1 MGSIGHEACPCPRGP
16 HSQVRE
22 IRCGHMHQNT
32 KNQAMFPLPLC
43 PKVLK
48 TEACENAKQRNL
60 LPKGGK
66 PESLPGRGS
75 LILPSLLLGPTG
87 RTHLC
92 AAKATAVET
101 KVLRVSF
108 PPKPPPILF
117 TRTTIRFAGTPNM
130 FATKLCVGGKK
141 HMP

>member
-1 MGSIGHEACPCPRGP
+1 M
-16 HSQVRE
+16 
-22 IRCGHMHQNT
+22 
-32 KNQAMFPLPLC
+32 
-43 PKVLK
+43 
-48 TEACENAKQRNL
+48 QRKGNL
-60 LPKGGK
+60 LPKGGN

-75 LILPSLLLGPTG
+75 LILPSLLLDPTG
-87 RTHLC
+87 KTHLC

-130 FATKLCVGGKK
+130 FATKLCVWGKK
-141 HMP
+141 TRALNASFGLTLGLTQSLPNMHRPNYRCEF